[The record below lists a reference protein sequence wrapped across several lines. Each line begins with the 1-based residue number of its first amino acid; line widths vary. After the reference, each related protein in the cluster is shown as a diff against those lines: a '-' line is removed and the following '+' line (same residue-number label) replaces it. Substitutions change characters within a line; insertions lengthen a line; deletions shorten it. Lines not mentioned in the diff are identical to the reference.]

1 MQAQFG
7 LLHSFRGSIR
17 RRQCTIGEVNT
28 SRLDWKQRKKD
39 ARYGHDTWRPI
50 KRLSRDQMEHLK
62 TLHSEQPDT
71 WTVPKLATGF
81 GISTS
86 AVTRILRSKFE
97 PSAETKERQDA
108 SALKRRAERGQKLT
122 GEKEK

>member
-1 MQAQFG
+1 
-7 LLHSFRGSIR
+7 
-17 RRQCTIGEVNT
+17 
-28 SRLDWKQRKKD
+28 
-39 ARYGHDTWRPI
+39 
-50 KRLSRDQMEHLK
+50 MEHLK

-122 GEKEK
+122 GGKGKVIGRVQLRALVTITAWSNFLFAVFFTVLLFVRYCLPAYKR

>member
-1 MQAQFG
+1 MG
-7 LLHSFRGSIR
+7 TRPDLDCHLYR
-17 RRQCTIGEVNT
+17 
-28 SRLDWKQRKKD
+28 SRLDWKQRNKD